1 MLNLIDEH
9 TRESLRCV
17 RSGDGAA
24 EVIEALA
31 DVMVM
36 KGVPKHIRSD
46 NGAEFVPKD
55 SRKSLADTG
64 AEHAL
69 YISNPVLRGKTGY
82 CESLNSKLR
91 DEFLKGE
98 IFYSLKECRSWMN
111 AEVFTTTPSGR
122 TLLLQHSH
130 NLLHRK
136 TLLLHAKS
144 PFRFCRRPTFRLAQK
159 YRSPSGRPRDG
170 GLQID
175 R

>member
-1 MLNLIDEH
+1 MMEGLIDEH

-69 YISNPVLRGKTGY
+69 YIYRTRFSVGKRATVRA
-82 CESLNSKLR
+82 ST
-91 DEFLKGE
+91 
-98 IFYSLKECRSWMN
+98 RSYAM
-111 AEVFTTTPSGR
+111 S
-122 TLLLQHSH
+122 S
-130 NLLHRK
+130 
-136 TLLLHAKS
+136 
-144 PFRFCRRPTFRLAQK
+144 
-159 YRSPSGRPRDG
+159 
-170 GLQID
+170 
-175 R
+175 